1 MEWDREKEGR
11 VIGIG
16 VRWESGMEDV
26 EVENKVDCESGR
38 ESEVDSKGVR
48 KGMETEIV
56 VD

>member
-16 VRWESGMEDV
+16 VRWESGVEDV
-26 EVENKVDCESGR
+26 EGESKVGWESGR

-48 KGMETEIV
+48 KGTETEIV